1 MQNEQQIC
9 EKKHLKSVTV
19 KNTMRFRLIGMI
31 LFKREKIS
39 GESQFFYTVGV
50 NTKQ

>member
-1 MQNEQQIC
+1 MNNRYV
-9 EKKHLKSVTV
+9 KKALKSVTI
-19 KNTMRFRLIGMI
+19 KNTMRFCLIGMV
-31 LFKREKIS
+31 LSKREKIS